1 MDGLLGSPVFWT
13 RFLHLLAAIWV
24 TVGVFGS
31 AVVLAGYKRAS
42 DPAGRAF
49 GARTA
54 WRLMTVYTLP
64 GVVVAGLLGIYQAMV
79 AFNFRPGWVHAS
91 VTLWLIL
98 VATIV
103 FVQVPRLRAAVQQ
116 GSDIPPL
123 VIMLTHVNSLL
134 ILVMAFLMS
143 FKPF

>member
-1 MDGLLGSPVFWT
+1 MSGLLGSPVFWT
-13 RFLHLLAAIWV
+13 RFLHLIAAIWL

-31 AVVLAGYKRAS
+31 AVVLAMYKRAS
-42 DPAGRAF
+42 DPTGRAF

-64 GVVVAGLLGIYQAMV
+64 GVLAAGLLGIYQAMV

-91 VTLWLIL
+91 VTLWLIQL
-98 VATIV
+98 AIIL
-103 FVQVPRLRAAVQQ
+103 FVQMPRLKAAAQR
-116 GSDIPPL
+116 GADIPPV
-123 VIMLTHVNSLL
+123 VIMLTHVSALL

>member
-1 MDGLLGSPVFWT
+1 MGGLLGSPVFWT
-13 RFLHLLAAIWV
+13 RFLHLIAAIWL

-31 AVVLAGYKRAS
+31 AVVLALYKRAS

-64 GVVVAGLLGIYQAMV
+64 GVLAAGLLGIYQAMV

-91 VTLWLIL
+91 VTLWLIQL
-98 VATIV
+98 GIIL
-103 FVQVPRLRAAVQQ
+103 FVQMPRFKAAAQT
-116 GSDIPPL
+116 GAAIPP
-123 VIMLTHVNSLL
+123 VAIMLTHVSALL
-134 ILVMAFLMS
+134 ILIMAFLMS